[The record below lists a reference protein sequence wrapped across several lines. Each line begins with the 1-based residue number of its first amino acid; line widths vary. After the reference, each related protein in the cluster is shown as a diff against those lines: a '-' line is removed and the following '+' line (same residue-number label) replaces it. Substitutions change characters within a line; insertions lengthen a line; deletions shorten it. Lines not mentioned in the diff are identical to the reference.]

1 MTLQIHEPGKGDP
14 ITAEWARAV
23 TRAANASSVPPG
35 DPSTAS
41 TPSGLLPMR
50 RSREEPLGRFQYPFE
65 VRVVSRG
72 STFDIIVWATP
83 SAVHAVPALDPDSFR
98 IINKAYPTNGEA
110 TSWRYVA
117 EGCASPGDGS
127 ALRVFLRWN
136 IEKGYAWFVAE
147 LNGTDLPTVVSGT
160 SFSPTKEDAYGEVI
174 IFAANPNTWQ
184 ERIAFCLPWQRALEV
199 DTVDPHGISVKVTG
213 IRAPETN
220 TKGGIAGSI
229 QYSAKAA
236 GGLRAMTP
244 EDADV
249 ATSLKLPQI
258 SIAGWYDGHYAHSID
273 EIASTFGV
281 DVEDTYEE
289 YEEVGDYGKEA
300 LVGQRDSSTSLTSP
314 STRTRYITY
323 FSTAHIGRVILNKA
337 MKCATKLF
345 DRLIKEAL
353 QPIETKLTDLES
365 SINDLQTRAD
375 KIEESVGELASRVTK
390 LESNV

>member
-23 TRAANASSVPPG
+23 T
-35 DPSTAS
+35 T
-41 TPSGLLPMR
+41 
-50 RSREEPLGRFQYPFE
+50 LGRFQYPFE
-65 VRVVSRG
+65 VRVVSSG
-72 STFDIIVWATP
+72 ENSFDIIVWATP
-83 SAVHAVPALDPDSFR
+83 SAIHAVPALDPDSFR

-117 EGCASPGDGS
+117 EGCASPGNGS
-127 ALRVFLRWN
+127 VLRVFLRWN
-136 IEKGYAWFVAE
+136 IEMGYAWFVAE
-147 LNGTDLPTVVSGT
+147 LNGTDLPTVFSGT
-160 SFSPTKEDAYGEVI
+160 SFSPTKDDAYGEI
-174 IFAANPNTWQ
+174 LIYAANPNTWQ

-199 DTVDPHGISVKVTG
+199 DSADPNGISVQITG
-213 IRAPETN
+213 IRAPGTD
-220 TKGGIAGSI
+220 TKEGISGSI

-236 GGLRAMTP
+236 GGLRAPTP

-249 ATSLKLPQI
+249 AASLMFPQI
-258 SIAGWYDGHYAHSID
+258 SIAGWYDAHYAHSID

-300 LVGQRDSSTSLTSP
+300 LVGQRDTSTSLTSI
-314 STRTRYITY
+314 STRTRYTTF

-353 QPIETKLTDLES
+353 QPIETKLNALES
-365 SINDLQTRAD
+365 SINDLQTRAE
-375 KIEESVGELASRVTK
+375 KIEESVDGLASRVTN
-390 LESNV
+390 LESKV